1 MRLRRK
7 TVAVD
12 DNAGVTREPDDV
24 ITARLISLGS
34 VMESS
39 AFMEY
44 TLRNAF
50 CSLVGSKYAAIVAG
64 GQPVGWLIEQ
74 CGALTDAHR
83 DMPRQHR
90 EAIKAALDRCRA
102 ASERR
107 NLLVHGVK
115 TASRAGGSA
124 LGSVKSHNGTTRT
137 PAVQTWTPDT
147 IHEAARELLQADLA
161 LSGAMEN
168 AVSPKLMVIGNALG
182 PEEPRRPR

>member
-1 MRLRRK
+1 MRLRGK
-7 TVAVD
+7 TVPVK

-24 ITARLISLGS
+24 ITARLSSLGA

-50 CSLVGSKYAAIVAG
+50 CSLLGSKYAAIVVG

-74 CGALTDAHR
+74 CRALTDAHR

-90 EAIKAALDRCRA
+90 EAIKAALERCRA
-102 ASERR
+102 ANERR
-107 NLLVHGVK
+107 NHLVHGVK

-124 LGSVKSHNGTTRT
+124 LGTVKSRSGTRT
-137 PAVQTWTPDT
+137 PAVRAWTPET

-161 LSGAMEN
+161 LFGAMEN
-168 AVSPKLMVIGNALG
+168 AISPKLMIIGDALG
-182 PEEPRRPR
+182 PE

>member
-1 MRLRRK
+1 MRLRGKRG
-7 TVAVD
+7 AID

-64 GQPVGWLIEQ
+64 GQPVSWLIEQ

-83 DMPRQHR
+83 AMPRQHR
-90 EAIKAALDRCRA
+90 EAIKAALERCRA
-102 ASERR
+102 ANERR
-107 NLLVHGVK
+107 NHLTRGVK
-115 TASRAGGSA
+115 TASRAGGGA
-124 LGSVKSHNGTTRT
+124 RGAVKSRNSTTRT
-137 PAVQTWTPDT
+137 PAVQTWTSDM

-168 AVSPKLMVIGNALG
+168 AVSPKLMVIGDALG
-182 PEEPRRPR
+182 PE

>member
-74 CGALTDAHR
+74 CRALTDAHR
-83 DMPRQHR
+83 GMPRQHR
-90 EAIKAALDRCRA
+90 EAIKAALERCRA
-102 ASERR
+102 ANERR
-107 NLLVHGVK
+107 NHLVHGVK
-115 TASRAGGSA
+115 TASRAAAAPSA
-124 LGSVKSHNGTTRT
+124 PSRAAAAPAHQRSRRGRLTPSTRP
-137 PAVQTWTPDT
+137 PAN
-147 IHEAARELLQADLA
+147 
-161 LSGAMEN
+161 S
-168 AVSPKLMVIGNALG
+168 S
-182 PEEPRRPR
+182 RP

>member
-1 MRLRRK
+1 MRLRGKRG
-7 TVAVD
+7 AID

-64 GQPVGWLIEQ
+64 GQPVSWLIEQ
-74 CGALTDAHR
+74 CRALTDAHR
-83 DMPRQHR
+83 AMPRQHR
-90 EAIKAALDRCRA
+90 EAIKAALERCRA
-102 ASERR
+102 ANERR
-107 NLLVHGVK
+107 NHLVHGVK

-124 LGSVKSHNGTTRT
+124 PGTVKSRSGTRT

-147 IHEAARELLQADLA
+147 IREAARELLQADLA

-168 AVSPKLMVIGNALG
+168 AVSPKLMVIGDAFG
-182 PEEPRRPR
+182 PEEQRRPW

>member
-24 ITARLISLGS
+24 ITGRLISLGS

-50 CSLVGSKYAAIVAG
+50 CSLIGSKYAAIVAS
-64 GQPVGWLIEQ
+64 GQPVSWLIEQ
-74 CGALTDAHR
+74 CRALTDAHR

-90 EAIKAALDRCRA
+90 EAIKAALERCRA
-102 ASERR
+102 ANERR
-107 NLLVHGVK
+107 NRLVHGVK

-124 LGSVKSHNGTTRT
+124 LGAVKSRSRSSTRT

-161 LSGAMEN
+161 LFGAMEN
-168 AVSPKLMVIGNALG
+168 AISPKLMVIGDALG
-182 PEEPRRPR
+182 PE

>member
-1 MRLRRK
+1 MRLRGK
-7 TVAVD
+7 TVPVK

-24 ITARLISLGS
+24 ITARLSSLGA

-50 CSLVGSKYAAIVAG
+50 CSLLGSKYAAIVAG

-74 CGALTDAHR
+74 CRALTDAHR

-90 EAIKAALDRCRA
+90 EAIKAALERCRA
-102 ASERR
+102 ANERR
-107 NLLVHGVK
+107 NHLVHGVK

-124 LGSVKSHNGTTRT
+124 LGTVKSRSGTRT
-137 PAVQTWTPDT
+137 PAVRAWTPET

-161 LSGAMEN
+161 LFGAMEN
-168 AVSPKLMVIGNALG
+168 AISPKLMVIGDALG
-182 PEEPRRPR
+182 PE